1 MSRTPISKLQRL
13 WQVTASSLTS
23 IALAGML
30 LAVITIS
37 ALAADG
43 DVVPSFAPQLIRGG
57 EVSQVV
63 LQPDGKILLVGRF
76 TTINGVLRPY
86 LARLNPDGSLDQSF
100 TPPAI
105 ANLTGILL
113 QPDGKILVRGTTMRL
128 NSDGSRDTTFQSS
141 KTGFLA
147 VLPNGKIAVN
157 DSSSGYMTGVSR
169 LSANGVLEIDD
180 SAASMGNVV
189 YIDQAVAQADGKLIF
204 AGNFFNYRGAQR
216 PGLARLNAD
225 WSLDGAFPAG
235 SAVPTMYNFS
245 VRFTQIGR
253 AHV

>member
-1 MSRTPISKLQRL
+1 MSRTPISNLQRL
-13 WQVTASSLTS
+13 WRVTASSLTS

-113 QPDGKILVRGTTMRL
+113 QPDGKILVR
-128 NSDGSRDTTFQSS
+128 
-141 KTGFLA
+141 
-147 VLPNGKIAVN
+147 
-157 DSSSGYMTGVSR
+157 
-169 LSANGVLEIDD
+169 
-180 SAASMGNVV
+180 
-189 YIDQAVAQADGKLIF
+189 
-204 AGNFFNYRGAQR
+204 
-216 PGLARLNAD
+216 
-225 WSLDGAFPAG
+225 
-235 SAVPTMYNFS
+235 
-245 VRFTQIGR
+245 
-253 AHV
+253 